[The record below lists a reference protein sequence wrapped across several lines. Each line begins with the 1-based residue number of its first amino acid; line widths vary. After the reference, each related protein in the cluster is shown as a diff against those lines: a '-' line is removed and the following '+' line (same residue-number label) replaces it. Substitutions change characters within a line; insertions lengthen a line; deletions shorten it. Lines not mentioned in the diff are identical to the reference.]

1 MKKSLDPR
9 GNSLSP
15 YEKILSWVKAALE
28 ANNFREHAAWSD
40 YAAYGINEIEDVDS
54 IARELESEMQAGNLL
69 DEEYILFREML
80 YESCTSFRN
89 ADEMRQL
96 MALSV
101 VTDGGELGHRN
112 PLAPIP
118 LDAATIEGMLEPLI
132 SSCSSMLAQTDD
144 QITVYPWLIPSSMLP
159 TSPSTLR
166 RLAWQLSC
174 SMDEEVTFDPDKP
187 FPDFKQNAPEPSPC
201 YYLLFLIGN
210 VYMVT
215 PEHVK
220 TFSGFDAFD
229 FQVKNEMLCANE
241 LTQKI
246 SAALKDP
253 YTVAIK
259 AQNYLTALDQRNHL
273 VRLARINDGLQR
285 FIAHYNIAP
294 DAVHDTLIS
303 MIEVEASENAPEN
316 VLSSIRVGF
325 SLPGRMHEVLEGVE
339 VPLFENDVEGMLE
352 LDKITLALNALGFE
366 RVTINTDLQPNTC
379 CNKCGVPYF
388 MSWDNY
394 LVHPGERPCTGSSPQ
409 PTQAVERQ
417 TNDKFETDE
426 FGHSFGD
433 SFGDA
438 FGDEGFEEPQGA
450 RYNQANKKKVLN

>member
-9 GNSLSP
+9 GDALSP
-15 YEKILSWVKAALE
+15 YEKILSWVKVALE
-28 ANNFREHAAWSD
+28 ASNFREHAAWSD
-40 YAAYGINEIEDVDS
+40 YVAYGINEIEDVDS
-54 IARELESEMQAGNLL
+54 IAEELENEMQAGNLL

-80 YESCTSFRN
+80 YESCTSFR
-89 ADEMRQL
+89 AEHEMRQL

-101 VTDGGELGHRN
+101 VTDGGEAGHRN

-118 LDAATIEGMLEPLI
+118 LDEKTVEDMLEPLI

-159 TSPSTLR
+159 TSPAALR
-166 RLAWQLSC
+166 RFAWQLCC
-174 SMDEEVTFDPDKP
+174 SMDNEITYEKKA
-187 FPDFKQNAPEPSPC
+187 FPDFRQNAPEPSPC

-210 VYMVT
+210 FYTVT
-215 PEHVK
+215 PEHVR

-246 SAALKDP
+246 GAALKDP

-259 AQNYLTALDQRNHL
+259 TQNYLTAMDQRNHL

-285 FIAHYNIAP
+285 FAAHYNIAP
-294 DAVHDTLIS
+294 DAVHDVLIS
-303 MIEVEASENAPEN
+303 MIEVEAGDNAPEN
-316 VLSSIRVGF
+316 VISTIRVGF
-325 SLPGRMHEVLEGVE
+325 SLQGRLHEVLEGVE
-339 VPLFENDVEGMLE
+339 VPLFRNDAEGMVE

-366 RVTINTDLQPNTC
+366 RVTINTDLQPNTY

-409 PTQAVERQ
+409 PTQAVDREPR
-417 TNDKFETDE
+417 DGFETDE
-426 FGHSFGD
+426 FGRSFSD

-438 FGDEGFEEPQGA
+438 FGDDSFDEPQGA
-450 RYNQANKKKVLN
+450 RYNRANKKKVLN